1 MDQEDFTADLCA
13 EQIGKLFQFQNLTG
27 IESLPTCRDV
37 LQRHNWDLES
47 AVQDQLN
54 LREGRPSVFAGTSE
68 TSSAP
73 TVIVDPT
80 RQQIFNSEASGTG
93 NVLSF
98 VIDYILRTFYYTFVS
113 VVRFT
118 WSLVWPEPRPPITD
132 PVADVGRFI
141 QNYESIYG
149 NGHPVFYRGSYKQ
162 ALNDAKQELRFL
174 VIYLH
179 QSDQSD
185 CSNFCSSVLP
195 NNNVISFLNE
205 SNILFWAC
213 EQDTNE
219 GNRVATALQAN
230 AYPYV
235 AVVVLRESRMTL
247 VGRMEG
253 PVSPEE
259 FIRRLRSVFEA
270 NEAYLIAARAERME
284 RSFKQS
290 LREQQDRAYLES
302 LRADE
307 QKEQLKREK
316 ENQERE
322 ARLQK
327 EKLDELIKAKK
338 EELKRKKIDL
348 LARIPQE
355 PPIEEPGALTI
366 VFIMPGGIR
375 IERRFADIS
384 PLSDVLDFVFCYP
397 SSPDIFEVA
406 TNFPKRVLSTE
417 DRDKTLKQA
426 GLQKREVLFINDLDS

>member
-13 EQIGKLFQFQNLTG
+13 EQIGKLFQFQDLTG
-27 IESLPTCRDV
+27 IDSLPTCRDV

-73 TVIVDPT
+73 TVFVDPT
-80 RQQIFNSEASGTG
+80 RQQIFKSEASGTG
-93 NVLSF
+93 NFLPF
-98 VIDYILRTFYYTFVS
+98 VIDYILRSFYNTFVS

-132 PVADVGRFI
+132 PVADVGKFI
-141 QNYESIYG
+141 RNYESMYG
-149 NGHPVFYRGSYKQ
+149 NEHPIFYRGSYKQ

-179 QSDQSD
+179 QNDQID
-185 CSNFCSSVLP
+185 CSNFSSSVLP
-195 NNNVISFLNE
+195 NSDVISFLNE

-213 EQDTNE
+213 EQDTSE
-219 GNRVATALQAN
+219 GNRVASALQAN
-230 AYPYV
+230 VYPYI
-235 AVVVLRESRMTL
+235 AVIVLRESRMTL

-253 PVSPEE
+253 PVSPVE
-259 FIRRLRSVFEA
+259 FIRRLRLIFEA
-270 NEAYLIAARAERME
+270 NEAHLIAARAERIE
-284 RSFKQS
+284 RSFNQS

-322 ARLQK
+322 QRLQK
-327 EKLDELIKAKK
+327 EKLEELEKAKQ
-338 EELKRKKIDL
+338 EALKKKKVEM

-355 PPIEEPGALTI
+355 PSIEEPGALTI
-366 VFIMPGGIR
+366 VFIMPGGTR
-375 IERRFADIS
+375 IERRFADFS
-384 PLSDVLDFVFCYP
+384 PLSDVLDFVFCHP
-397 SSPDIFEVA
+397 NSPNIFEVA
-406 TNFPKRVLSTE
+406 TNFPKRVLSIE
-417 DRDKTLKQA
+417 DRDKTLKES

>member
-1 MDQEDFTADLCA
+1 MDQTDFTGDLCA
-13 EQIGKLFQFQNLTG
+13 EQIGKLFQFQDLTG
-27 IESLPTCRDV
+27 IDSLPTCRDV

-68 TSSAP
+68 SSSAP
-73 TVIVDPT
+73 TVLVDPT
-80 RQQIFNSEASGTG
+80 RQQIFKSEASGTG
-93 NVLSF
+93 NFLSF
-98 VIDYILRTFYYTFVS
+98 VIDYILRTFYNTFVS

-132 PVADVGRFI
+132 PVADIGKFI
-141 QNYESIYG
+141 QNYETMYG
-149 NGHPVFYRGSYKQ
+149 NEHPIYYRGSYKQ

-179 QSDQSD
+179 QNDQTD

-195 NNNVISFLNE
+195 NSDVISFLNE

-213 EQDTNE
+213 EQDTSE
-219 GNRVATALQAN
+219 GNRVATALQTN
-230 AYPYV
+230 VYPYI
-235 AVVVLRESRMTL
+235 AVIVLRESRMTL

-253 PVSPEE
+253 PVSPVE
-259 FIRRLRSVFEA
+259 FIRRLRLIFEA
-270 NEAYLIAARAERME
+270 NEAYLIAARAERIE
-284 RSFKQS
+284 RSFNQS

-307 QKEQLKREK
+307 QKEQLKKEK

-322 ARLQK
+322 QRMQK
-327 EKLDELIKAKK
+327 EKLEELEKAKQVA
-338 EELKRKKIDL
+338 LKKKKIEI

-355 PPIEEPGALTI
+355 PSIEEPGALTI

-375 IERRFADIS
+375 IERRFADFS
-384 PLSDVLDFVFCYP
+384 PLSDVLDFVFCHP
-397 SSPDIFEVA
+397 NSPNIFEVA
-406 TNFPKRVLSTE
+406 TNFPKRVLSIE
-417 DRDKTLKQA
+417 DREKTLKEA
-426 GLQKREVLFINDLDS
+426 GLQKREILFINDLDS

>member
-13 EQIGKLFQFQNLTG
+13 EQIGKLFQFQDLTG

-37 LQRHNWDLES
+37 LQRHHWDIES

-73 TVIVDPT
+73 TVLVDPT
-80 RQQIFNSEASGTG
+80 RQQIFNPENSGTG
-93 NVLSF
+93 NFLSF
-98 VIDYILRTFYYTFVS
+98 VLDYILRTFYNTFVS

-141 QNYESIYG
+141 QNYESTYG
-149 NGHPVFYRGSYKQ
+149 NEHPVFYRGSYRQ

-179 QSDQSD
+179 QNDQSD
-185 CSNFCSSVLP
+185 CSNFCSTVLP
-195 NNNVISFLNE
+195 NRNVISFLNE

-213 EQDTNE
+213 EQDLNE

-230 AYPYV
+230 VYPYV

-270 NEAYLIAARAERME
+270 NEAYLIAARAERIE
-284 RSFKQS
+284 RSFNQS

-307 QKEQLKREK
+307 EKEQIKREK
-316 ENQERE
+316 ENKEQEQ
-322 ARLQK
+322 RLQQVRLEEIEQAHK
-327 EKLDELIKAKK
+327 DELKK
-338 EELKRKKIDL
+338 QKVEM
-348 LARIPQE
+348 LASIPPE
-355 PPIEEPGALTI
+355 PSLEEPGSLTI
-366 VFIMPGGIR
+366 VFIMPGGVR
-375 IERRFADIS
+375 IERRFSETS
-384 PLSDVLDFVFCYP
+384 PLADVLNFVFCHP

-406 TNFPKRVLSTE
+406 TNFPKRVLNVE
-417 DRDKTLKQA
+417 DRNKTLKQA